1 METLNFLKFWKPN
14 TSIPSPVAEADCEVD
29 DEEDSFFD
37 LELTAPDYD
46 STGNN
51 NTSKNNDYPDEKTTE
66 NAKGIGFKEERAKCS
81 DKTAGDGELFC
92 PKPELLLSPA
102 DPISKR
108 KILPVEPI
116 SKPQSPIA
124 LLKSAPRFRVSMFK
138 KPKSTV
144 TQKTEKTGEAEPYNI
159 FMGTQK
165 QQRQQGKLFAVK
177 FNVEEAHN
185 LSTLNRE
192 SSMRYNG
199 SKPQNQ
205 SSHDSKAERKDVLQK
220 YLKLIKPL
228 YVKASKRYSDKMKFP
243 SDLSVASP
251 ASSPVP
257 AAPICS
263 PKEKQANIPA
273 GIRNV
278 CKHLGKSKSASA
290 SAVSATVPQTNRRD
304 DSLLQQHDGIQ
315 SAILHCKRSFNSSRD
330 SSSLSRSTS
339 DSSSM
344 KSCLSDS
351 SLLSHFISESTQD
364 KSARSSIED
373 ICGVGI

>member
-1 METLNFLKFWKPN
+1 MDTLKFLKFWKPN

-37 LELTAPDYD
+37 LELTVPDYD
-46 STGNN
+46 SKGN
-51 NTSKNNDYPDEKTTE
+51 NTSKNNDYPDQKTTA
-66 NAKGIGFKEERAKCS
+66 NTQGTGFNEERATCS
-81 DKTAGDGELFC
+81 DKTAGDSDLFC
-92 PKPELLLSPA
+92 PKPKLLLSPA

-124 LLKSAPRFRVSMFK
+124 LLKSAPRFGVFMFK

-144 TQKTEKTGEAEPYNI
+144 TQKTEKTEEAPYNI
-159 FMGTQK
+159 FMRTQK
-165 QQRQQGKLFAVK
+165 QQRQEGKLFTVK
-177 FNVEEAHN
+177 FNVEEGQN
-185 LSTLNRE
+185 LSTLSRE
-192 SSMRYNG
+192 SSMRNNG
-199 SKPQNQ
+199 SKQQNQ

-228 YVKASKRYSDKMKFP
+228 YVKASKRYSEKMKFP
-243 SDLSVASP
+243 SDLTVASP

-257 AAPICS
+257 AASICS

-278 CKHLGKSKSASA
+278 CRHLGKSKSASA
-290 SAVSATVPQTNRRD
+290 VSATVPPTNRRD

-315 SAILHCKRSFNSSRD
+315 SAILHCKRSFNSSRGTKQTH
-330 SSSLSRSTS
+330 S
-339 DSSSM
+339 
-344 KSCLSDS
+344 
-351 SLLSHFISESTQD
+351 
-364 KSARSSIED
+364 
-373 ICGVGI
+373 